1 MLNKWRNINI
11 ININIINSRL
21 TVNANNYENYCESK
35 FALNSTNK
43 TDSQLVIISKGL

>member
-11 ININIINSRL
+11 INININSRL
-21 TVNANNYENYCESK
+21 TVNANNYENYRESK
-35 FALNSTNK
+35 FASNSINK